1 MSLILKKTKVEE
13 RIRGWVVTM
22 TKKEQE
28 QLADE
33 VQTETEVE
41 VEVATNVAPE
51 NDEIAELKAQLAQK
65 EEQIQENIDRLKR
78 LQADFDNFRRRS
90 RQEKEELSAH
100 VTQNI
105 IRELLPLVDNFE
117 RALNADNSQEI
128 TSFKEGI
135 DMINKQFINILE
147 KNGLE
152 KINCVGEQFDPNF
165 HEAIMRV
172 EDADKEDGTIADEL
186 QKGYMV
192 QGKVIRP
199 SMVKVVGN

>member
-1 MSLILKKTKVEE
+1 
-13 RIRGWVVTM
+13 M

-117 RALNADNSQEI
+117 RAINADNS
-128 TSFKEGI
+128 
-135 DMINKQFINILE
+135 
-147 KNGLE
+147 
-152 KINCVGEQFDPNF
+152 
-165 HEAIMRV
+165 
-172 EDADKEDGTIADEL
+172 
-186 QKGYMV
+186 
-192 QGKVIRP
+192 
-199 SMVKVVGN
+199 

>member
-1 MSLILKKTKVEE
+1 M
-13 RIRGWVVTM
+13 TM
-22 TKKEQE
+22 TKKKQE

>member
-1 MSLILKKTKVEE
+1 MNP
-13 RIRGWVVTM
+13 
-22 TKKEQE
+22 
-28 QLADE
+28 A
-33 VQTETEVE
+33 
-41 VEVATNVAPE
+41 
-51 NDEIAELKAQLAQK
+51 
-65 EEQIQENIDRLKR
+65 
-78 LQADFDNFRRRS
+78 
-90 RQEKEELSAH
+90 
-100 VTQNI
+100 
-105 IRELLPLVDNFE
+105 
-117 RALNADNSQEI
+117 
-128 TSFKEGI
+128 
-135 DMINKQFINILE
+135 E

>member
-1 MSLILKKTKVEE
+1 MQNIQKQLTVRIFFIIGKAKQNKVE
-13 RIRGWVVTM
+13 
-22 TKKEQE
+22 
-28 QLADE
+28 
-33 VQTETEVE
+33 
-41 VEVATNVAPE
+41 
-51 NDEIAELKAQLAQK
+51 
-65 EEQIQENIDRLKR
+65 
-78 LQADFDNFRRRS
+78 FF
-90 RQEKEELSAH
+90 
-100 VTQNI
+100 QNI
-105 IRELLPLVDNFE
+105 IKELLPLIDNFE
-117 RALNADNSQEI
+117 RALSADDSQDG
-128 TSFKEGI
+128 TSLKEGI

>member
-1 MSLILKKTKVEE
+1 MAE
-13 RIRGWVVTM
+13 
-22 TKKEQE
+22 KEQE
-28 QLADE
+28 NVVDE
-33 VQTETEVE
+33 VVVEEVE
-41 VEVATNVAPE
+41 SVTEALQEVN
-51 NDEIAELKAQLAQK
+51 EITELKAQLEQK
-65 EEQIQENIDRLKR
+65 DEQIQENIDRLKR

-90 RQEKEELSAH
+90 RQEKEDLSAH

-105 IRELLPLVDNFE
+105 IKELLPLIDNFE
-117 RALNADNSQEI
+117 RALSADDSQDG
-128 TSFKEGI
+128 TSLKEGI
-135 DMINKQFINILE
+135 DMINKQFISILE

-172 EDADKEDGTIADEL
+172 EDADKEDGAIAEEL

>member
-1 MSLILKKTKVEE
+1 
-13 RIRGWVVTM
+13 M
-22 TKKEQE
+22 TEKEQDNVV
-28 QLADE
+28 DE
-33 VQTETEVE
+33 VLAEEVDSATEAPQEVS
-41 VEVATNVAPE
+41 
-51 NDEIAELKAQLAQK
+51 EIADLKAQLAQK
-65 EEQIQENIDRLKR
+65 DEQIQENIDRLKR

-90 RQEKEELSAH
+90 RQEKEDLSAH

-105 IRELLPLVDNFE
+105 IKELLPLIDNFE
-117 RALNADNSQEI
+117 RALNADNSQDGK
-128 TSFKEGI
+128 SFKEGI
-135 DMINKQFINILE
+135 DMINKQFVGILE

-172 EDADKEDGTIADEL
+172 EDADKEDGAIAEEL

>member
-1 MSLILKKTKVEE
+1 MNPVLKKTKTQ
-13 RIRGWVVTM
+13 RKRGGVVPM
-22 TKKEQE
+22 TEKEQDNVV
-28 QLADE
+28 DE
-33 VQTETEVE
+33 VLAEEVDSATEAPQEVS
-41 VEVATNVAPE
+41 
-51 NDEIAELKAQLAQK
+51 EIADLKAQLAQK
-65 EEQIQENIDRLKR
+65 DEQIQENIDRLKR

-90 RQEKEELSAH
+90 RQEKEDLSAH

-105 IRELLPLVDNFE
+105 IKELLPLIDNFE
-117 RALNADNSQEI
+117 RALSADDSQDG
-128 TSFKEGI
+128 TSLKEGI
-135 DMINKQFINILE
+135 DMINKQFISILE

-172 EDADKEDGTIADEL
+172 EDADKEDGTIAEEL

-199 SMVKVVGN
+199 SMVKVVCN